1 MNESALAD
9 SKEEKASKFQSTPLT
24 HIKNKLPHSPV
35 LCLVVFN
42 PLQPK
47 DCSPSGSSVIQLF
60 QADSAGK
67 NTGVGCQWDLPDPG
81 NEPMSFASPALAG
94 RFFTTASP
102 EKPYIRTKLNKRAIK
117 KCFLRLT
124 NRTSSDLWEGL
135 GPKKFHLMGKN
146 LWQKFPEQC
155 IHWQR
160 KNLHPQTWTGV

>member
-24 HIKNKLPHSPV
+24 HIKNELPHSPV

-67 NTGVGCQWDLPDPG
+67 NTGVGSQHK
-81 NEPMSFASPALAG
+81 G
-94 RFFTTASP
+94 RWV
-102 EKPYIRTKLNKRAIK
+102 I
-117 KCFLRLT
+117 
-124 NRTSSDLWEGL
+124 
-135 GPKKFHLMGKN
+135 
-146 LWQKFPEQC
+146 
-155 IHWQR
+155 
-160 KNLHPQTWTGV
+160 